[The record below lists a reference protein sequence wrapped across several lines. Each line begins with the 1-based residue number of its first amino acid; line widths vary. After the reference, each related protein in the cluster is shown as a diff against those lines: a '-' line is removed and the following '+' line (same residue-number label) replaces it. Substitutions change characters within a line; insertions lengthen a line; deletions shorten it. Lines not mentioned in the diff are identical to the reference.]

1 MAQINPYLTF
11 NGNCR
16 QAMRFYKECL
26 GGELMLQPVDGT
38 PMADEMPEEMKQHI
52 LHSAL
57 RKGDLLILASDM
69 AREELTTGNRV
80 ALMVECQSEEEIR
93 SYYNNLSRGGEIVDP
108 LATMHWGATFGAIE
122 DKFGINWLL
131 HYESKEVESRK

>member
-16 QAMRFYKECL
+16 QAMSFYKECL

-52 LHSAL
+52 LHSSL
-57 RKGDLLILASDM
+57 RKGNLLILASDM
-69 AREELTTGNRV
+69 AREELTEGNKV
-80 ALMVECQSEEEIR
+80 SLMLECQSEDEIKD
-93 SYYNNLSRGGEIVDP
+93 YYNNLSRGGEIIDP
-108 LATMHWGATFGAIE
+108 LATMYWGATFGAIE

-131 HYESKEVESRK
+131 HYESKVVSRES

>member
-1 MAQINPYLTF
+1 M
-11 NGNCR
+11 
-16 QAMRFYKECL
+16 
-26 GGELMLQPVDGT
+26 MLQPVDGT

-93 SYYNNLSRGGEIVDP
+93 SYYNNLSRGGEIVP
-108 LATMHWGATFGAIE
+108 NQ
-122 DKFGINWLL
+122 KFQIPNPNSKITNYDYCKFNFNTTA
-131 HYESKEVESRK
+131 HYRAHI

>member
-16 QAMRFYKECL
+16 QAMNFYKECL

-52 LHSAL
+52 LHSSL
-57 RKGDLLILASDM
+57 RKGSLLILASDM
-69 AREELTTGNRV
+69 AREELTGGNKV
-80 ALMVECQSEEEIR
+80 SLMLECQSEEEIKN
-93 SYYNNLSRGGEIVDP
+93 YYNNLSRDGEIIDP
-108 LATMHWGATFGAIE
+108 LATMYWGATFGAIE

-131 HYESKEVESRK
+131 HYENNNK